1 MSLTESVYH
10 AVWDSDCSVWVL
22 IWAPMNTIIDNSV
35 RMSTRFE
42 IREVV
47 WDPTD
52 NSVKESVCAAI
63 NNYMRDY
70 VP

>member
-10 AVWDSDCSVWVL
+10 DVWDSDCSVWVL
-22 IWAPMNTIIDNSV
+22 IWSPMNTIIDNSV
-35 RMSTRFE
+35 RVSTRFE

-52 NSVKESVCAAI
+52 NSVYDSVYTAVSK
-63 NNYMRDY
+63 YMRDY